1 MICIAENSGGKGG
14 IAGGAG
20 SEGQASVSSGGI
32 GANSYG
38 YPTIETVTGVTKT
51 FEIQLTKDYT
61 GEIPA
66 DLSDIHKVV
75 FEMRPTMNSYDR
87 KVTKECTFTPDGK
100 VTLELGPKEVNYNNG
115 VWYAEFKTY
124 KEDGT
129 LTHDYRTYVNI
140 RKGMDGSSVSDPNTI
155 TVMDVRLAIMD
166 VSPEANVL
174 IDDLEFSDMQILA
187 AVQRCI
193 DEWEETP
200 PSLGT
205 HFNSRTFPFREHLIK
220 GVVGYLMQ
228 EISYKYTRNRMQYN
242 AAGMTLDTNDKG
254 PQYIMLAQAARQEW
268 LQFVAAKKTELNM
281 VECFGTV
288 NIPWFGGY
296 SPWW

>member
-1 MICIAENSGGKGG
+1 MICLAENIGGKGG

-20 SEGQASVSSGGI
+20 SEGQASVDKGGI

-38 YPTIETVTGVTKT
+38 YPTIETVTGVTQE

-61 GEIPA
+61 GAIPA
-66 DLSDIHKVV
+66 DLSDISKVI
-75 FEMRPTMNSYDR
+75 FEMRPTMNSYDK

-100 VTLELGPKEVNYNNG
+100 VTLELGPKEVNHNNG
-115 VWYAEFKTY
+115 VWFAEFKTY

-129 LTHDYRTYVNI
+129 LTHDYRTYVEI
-140 RKGMDGSSVSDPNTI
+140 RKGMDGSCDSDPNTI
-155 TVMDVRLAIMD
+155 TVMDVRMAIMD

-174 IDDLEFSDMQILA
+174 LDDLEFSDVQILA

-200 PSLGT
+200 PTLGV
-205 HFNSRTFPFREHLIK
+205 HFNGKSFPFREHLIK

-228 EISYKYTRNRMQYN
+228 QIAYKYTRNRMQYN
-242 AAGMTLDTNDKG
+242 AAGLSLDTNDKG
-254 PQYIMLAQAARQEW
+254 PQYIALAQAARAEW
-268 LQFVAAKKTELNM
+268 LNFVGHKKTELNM
-281 VECFGTV
+281 QECFGTV
-288 NIPWFGGY
+288 DIPCFGGGGG
-296 SPWW
+296 WW

>member
-1 MICIAENSGGKGG
+1 MICLAENPGGAGG

-20 SEGQASVSSGGI
+20 SEGQVSTDMGGI
-32 GANSYG
+32 GATSYG

-61 GEIPA
+61 GQIPS
-66 DLSDIHKVV
+66 DLSDIDSVV

-87 KVTKECTFTPDGK
+87 RVVKACEFTPDGK
-100 VTLELGPKEVNYNNG
+100 VTLELGPEEVNFNNG

-124 KEDGT
+124 KADGT
-129 LTHDYRTYVNI
+129 LTHDYRTQVCI
-140 RKGMDGSSVSDPNTI
+140 RKGMDGSCDSDPNTI
-155 TVMDVRLAIMD
+155 TPMDVRLALMD
-166 VSPEANVL
+166 VSPEANKL
-174 IDDLEFSDMQILA
+174 IDDLEFSDTLILA

-200 PSLGT
+200 PTLGV

-228 EISYKYTRNRMQYN
+228 QISYKYTRNRMQYN
-242 AAGMTLDTNDKG
+242 AAGLTLDTSDKG
-254 PQYIMLAQAARQEW
+254 PQYIALAQAARQEW
-268 LQFVAAKKTELNM
+268 LRFVAAKKTELNM
-281 VECFGTV
+281 QECFGTV
-288 NIPWFGGY
+288 DIPQFGGQC
-296 SPWW
+296 WW